1 MKCSASE
8 PGLRRVRR
16 NASSA
21 CVQVETLP
29 FRFSK
34 QLRVGVARCG
44 NIMGCSGG
52 HELDPIYSLSIYARF
67 SGRFFCKFS

>member
-1 MKCSASE
+1 MKSSPSE

-34 QLRVGVARCG
+34 QWRF
-44 NIMGCSGG
+44 GG
-52 HELDPIYSLSIYARF
+52 ALCRNMNEVI
-67 SGRFFCKFS
+67 